1 MKEDVI
7 EALQR
12 HAARLLGAVEASM
25 SDGGRAWL
33 RDVEARGG
41 ELQLTVT
48 RRGELWAFAVLNGR
62 AITVPFWLS
71 ASGVALLMDL
81 PYRADIAKPV
91 ISTPRQAAQ

>member
-12 HAARLLGAVEASM
+12 HAAQLLGAVEASV
-25 SDGGRAWL
+25 SDEGRAWL

-48 RRGELWAFAVLNGR
+48 RRGELWASAVLNGR

-71 ASGVALLMDL
+71 ASGVALVTDL
-81 PYRADIAKPV
+81 PQRADIAKRAH
-91 ISTPRQAAQ
+91 STPRESAQ